1 MSVTTTTK
9 MPTYKKIV
17 HEGWRKAALK
27 EFLKKYLSRA
37 GFHDADL
44 VITPLREMVTV
55 YVERPGLAIGK
66 SGRLSKRLTELLK
79 QRFGFENPY
88 LRAEK
93 VEEPFLSA
101 RLIAH
106 FIAARI
112 ARGERH
118 RRVAFIAMRR
128 ALSAGARGIEI
139 KIAGKFGSQR
149 AREERFRAGV
159 IYRCGEDLM
168 RNVEYAVEH
177 ILLPQGM
184 MGVRVRI
191 VRPEARTPDQVIIK
205 EDRINELLE
214 EVQEG
219 AGEEPSG
226 SEERAS
232 EEVKEAPS
240 GEKSPEEGSGEQGE
254 KNQQEE
260 VNES

>member
-1 MSVTTTTK
+1 MSMTAVIK
-9 MPTYKKIV
+9 VPTYKKIV
-17 HEGWRKAALK
+17 HEGWRRAVLK

-44 VITPLREMVTV
+44 VITPLREMITV

-79 QRFGFENPY
+79 QKFGFENPY

-118 RRVAFIAMRR
+118 RRVVFIAMRR

-184 MGVRVRI
+184 MGVRVR
-191 VRPEARTPDQVIIK
+191 VVKPEAKTPDQVVIK
-205 EDRINELLE
+205 EDKIHEFLE
-214 EVQEG
+214 KIQEK
-219 AGEEPSG
+219 
-226 SEERAS
+226 SEEEILD
-232 EEVKEAPS
+232 EEK
-240 GEKSPEEGSGEQGE
+240 K
-254 KNQQEE
+254 QQEE
-260 VNES
+260 VDDG